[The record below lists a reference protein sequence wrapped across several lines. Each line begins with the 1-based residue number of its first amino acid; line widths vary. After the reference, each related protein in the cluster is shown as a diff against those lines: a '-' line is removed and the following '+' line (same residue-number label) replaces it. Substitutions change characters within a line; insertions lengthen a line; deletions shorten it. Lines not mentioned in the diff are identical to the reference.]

1 MRERPLEKLSSI
13 AAQLGVPY
21 GVHEYRGEEPEFCVY
36 QVDSV
41 DPVNFAD
48 DRALDRIAHVRFS
61 YIQPIDK
68 SFDAVMW
75 KIIDAMTDAGFT
87 EPLVVVDMQTNTKRT
102 VLTFSAEISI

>member
-1 MRERPLEKLSSI
+1 MREKPLEKLKNI
-13 AAQLGVPY
+13 AEQLGVPY
-21 GVHEYRGEEPEFCVY
+21 GIHEYKGEEPEFCVY

-48 DRALDRIAHVRFS
+48 DKALDRIAQVRFS

-102 VLTFSAEISI
+102 IITFSAEISL

>member
-1 MRERPLEKLSSI
+1 MREKPLEKLSNI

-36 QVDSV
+36 QVDSI
-41 DPVNFAD
+41 DPDNFAD
-48 DRALDRIAHVRFS
+48 DRALDRIAHVRLS

-75 KIIDAMTDAGFT
+75 RIIDAMTEAGFT
-87 EPLVVVDMQTNTKRT
+87 EPLVVVDMQINTKRT
-102 VLTFSAEISI
+102 VITFSAEISI

>member
-1 MRERPLEKLSSI
+1 MREKPLEKLSNI

-21 GVHEYRGEEPEFCVY
+21 GVHEYRGDEPEFCVY

-41 DPVNFAD
+41 DPVDFAD

-75 KIIDAMTDAGFT
+75 EIIDAMTAAGFT

-102 VLTFSAEISI
+102 VITFSAEISI